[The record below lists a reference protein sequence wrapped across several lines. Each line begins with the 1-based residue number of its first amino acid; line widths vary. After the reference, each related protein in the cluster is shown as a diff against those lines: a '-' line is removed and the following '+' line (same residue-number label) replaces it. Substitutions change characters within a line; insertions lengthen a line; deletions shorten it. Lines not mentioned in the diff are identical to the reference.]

1 MIAVDFGGAQRPGRN
16 LPTGES
22 PLPLPVRTSFCL
34 VSYELLSSMLLCFE
48 TGMLRFGGSST
59 AEKRR
64 PRGPRGAGEALRCT
78 YLAFVESATWIL
90 KERPFRDRE

>member
-64 PRGPRGAGEALRCT
+64 PRGAGKRCT
-78 YLAFVESATWIL
+78 YLSAFVESATWIL